1 MFIYIHICS
10 VTVITPLLRYMLK
23 AVIFVKGLF
32 LFLYWR
38 VLNIVVFMNIPL
50 KIDLL
55 KRQEMTKSTISVLV
69 TNNITEKIFQWS
81 PLFHYLG
88 NIYLNNALLENNVT
102 ILILMLPEWE
112 IWSIIKLPSKWACR
126 YDDMENDSFNRG
138 PFGKTNDWTDPNDY
152 SKDKLTYPSLFCSTT
167 WCSGFQWLE
176 TTMCSS
182 RTM

>member
-1 MFIYIHICS
+1 MCMFCRSLFVFLYFFIFGHCVVSLFRFTDSDYSFGIFKSSYIFILFLSFDMYGMWYQIHFARIIN
-10 VTVITPLLRYMLK
+10 VLK
-23 AVIFVKGLF
+23 FINWQIIHQAVLKWLIGEAVIFVKGLF

-88 NIYLNNALLENNVT
+88 NIYLNNWAITVT
-102 ILILMLPEWE
+102 EQ
-112 IWSIIKLPSKWACR
+112 IW
-126 YDDMENDSFNRG
+126 M
-138 PFGKTNDWTDPNDY
+138 
-152 SKDKLTYPSLFCSTT
+152 
-167 WCSGFQWLE
+167 
-176 TTMCSS
+176 
-182 RTM
+182 